1 MLTFDPDS
9 HSFTL
14 DGLLV
19 PSVTQVLAPLSDSG
33 ASYYMY
39 MESARRR
46 GVAVHEAT
54 ERYDRLR
61 GALRSAWKPN
71 DASMAA
77 TVAPYLAAW
86 QKFLADTDFEV
97 HAIEEMVSSKRH
109 RYAGILDR
117 LGVLNGQRVVIDIKT
132 NVVIKPVMGLQLA
145 AYQAAANEG
154 RPKAEQYPQRFICQ
168 LRKDG
173 NYRLEEF
180 RDRADMT
187 VFLALLTIWNWK
199 ALHEGGGA

>member
-1 MLTFDPDS
+1 MLTFDPAS

-14 DGLLV
+14 DGLPV
-19 PSVTQVLAPLSDSG
+19 PNVTRILSPLSDSDY
-33 ASYYMY
+33 AYHEY

-54 ERYDRLR
+54 ERYDRMR
-61 GALRSAWKPN
+61 GTSEVWKP
-71 DASMAA
+71 DDDPMAE

-86 QKFLADTDFEV
+86 QKFLEDTGFEV
-97 HAIEEMVSSKRH
+97 HSIEEAVASNRH

-117 LGVLNGQRVVIDIKT
+117 LGVLNGRRAVIDIKT
-132 NVVIKPVMGLQLA
+132 TVAIKPVMGVQLA
-145 AYQAAANEG
+145 AYQAAYNEG
-154 RPKAEQYPQRFICQ
+154 RLKAEQYPRRFVCQ

-187 VFLALLTIWNWK
+187 VFLALLTIWNWRELNHGK
-199 ALHEGGGA
+199 GR